1 LIDHCAPGIET
12 PRLQEDYRFDM
23 NPLAPKIEKAFY
35 LLALITAGA
44 VLALPILG
52 ALLPLL
58 SVPREAL
65 QEVSLGGRQLWLLG
79 RSLLFSGAVAGS
91 AAALGTATAVLLMGN
106 RTGRKVLTFVLVPL
120 VVTPPSIHGLNWTT
134 TILAAEGWLR
144 RATGP
149 VNLPGEWSAAIMV
162 QTLALFPLAVAIA
175 WAGFA
180 VLEAK
185 LLEAGLVFRPATA
198 VICRIGIRLAGPVL
212 GAGAG
217 VMFLLSLSDYSVPS
231 LFSVNVYALE
241 IFSIYSSGLHPAV
254 ALITATP
261 LIAVI
266 VLILGAG
273 LRIGRQAE
281 AMALSRRDSSSTQN
295 GIRVPAALT
304 WIAAVVL
311 LVQLLVPLA
320 VMAFAAGSWKFMA
333 ATCSGARGEI
343 GMSLAVSLA
352 ASLLSLFFGLAV
364 GRALGSG
371 GAWGAAWWILTI
383 IVFALPAP
391 LVGIGIL
398 QMAGRL
404 AFLPEE
410 VLPVWANVVRFLPI
424 AAFVF
429 YALRRRIDK
438 GLLDAAQIFGRSRF
452 FILRR
457 VALPLVLPGLVVA
470 GAVCFSL
477 AMGELGATLLVAPP
491 GKATLIM
498 RLYNLLHYGAS
509 RDVAS
514 LCLLL
519 SLSALAAS
527 AAMTIILN
535 QGSRGIIERHPD
547 A

>member
-1 LIDHCAPGIET
+1 
-12 PRLQEDYRFDM
+12 M

-35 LLALITAGA
+35 LLALMLAWA
-44 VLALPILG
+44 VLALPVMG

-58 SVPREAL
+58 SAPSEAL
-65 QEVSLGGRQLWLLG
+65 REVSLSGRQLWLLG
-79 RSLLFSGAVAGS
+79 RSLLFSGVVAGS
-91 AAALGTATAVLLMGN
+91 ATALGTATAVLLMGN
-106 RTGRKVLTFVLVPL
+106 RIGRKVLTFVLVPL

-134 TILAAEGWLR
+134 TMLAIEGWLR
-144 RATGP
+144 RTAGL
-149 VNLPGEWSAAIMV
+149 VSLPGEWGSAIMV

-185 LLEAGLVFRPATA
+185 LLEAGLVFRSATA
-198 VICRIGIRLAGPVL
+198 VISRIGIRLAGPVL
-212 GAGAG
+212 VAGAG
-217 VMFLLSLSDYSVPS
+217 VIFLLSLSDYSVPS

-241 IFSIYSSGLHPAV
+241 IFSTYSSGVHPAV
-254 ALITATP
+254 AMITAAP
-261 LIAVI
+261 LVGVI

-281 AMALSRRDSSSTQN
+281 AMAMSRRDSSSTHN

-304 WIAAVVL
+304 WIAALVL

-320 VMAFAAGSWKFMA
+320 VMASAAGSWKFMA
-333 ATCSGARGEI
+333 AACSIARGEI

-352 ASLLSLFFGLAV
+352 ASIISLFLGLAV
-364 GRALGSG
+364 GRALGG
-371 GAWGAAWWILTI
+371 GAWGAVWWVLTI

-398 QMAGRL
+398 QIAGRF

-410 VLPVWANVVRFLPI
+410 ALPVWANVVRFLPI

-429 YALRRRIDK
+429 YALRRRTDK
-438 GLLDAAQIFGRSRF
+438 GLLDAARIFGRSRF
-452 FILRR
+452 SILQR
-457 VALPLVLPGLVVA
+457 VSLPLVLPGLVVA

-527 AAMTIILN
+527 GVMTVILN
-535 QGSRGIIERHPD
+535 RGGRGIFERHPD